1 MSYLTLTVGAQVMF
15 IKNDINGKYY
25 NGKIGHVVALDDE
38 SIMVRCIGEDEDI
51 AVGPQEWENAKY
63 SVNPDTHEIETEV
76 QGVFR

>member
-1 MSYLTLTVGAQVMF
+1 MSYLTLKVGAQVMF

-25 NGKIGHVVALDDE
+25 NGKIGHVVALNDE
-38 SIMVRCIGEDEDI
+38 SIMVRCIGEVEDI